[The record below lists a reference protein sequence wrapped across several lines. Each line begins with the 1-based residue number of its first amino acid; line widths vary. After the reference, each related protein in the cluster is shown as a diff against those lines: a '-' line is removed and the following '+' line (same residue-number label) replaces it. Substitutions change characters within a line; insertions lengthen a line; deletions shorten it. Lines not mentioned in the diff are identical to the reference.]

1 MSKVFEDKQCVKVLL
16 QAILDKKDLI
26 VVNVEVQR
34 SIASLQGR
42 SIRLDILAHD
52 STGKKYNIEVQNSNS
67 GATPKRARYNSSMLD
82 ANITDSGDKYED
94 LTETY
99 VIFITAQDYFSAGK
113 AVYHIERI
121 VTETNCSFG
130 DKSHIIYV
138 NASTQEDTELG
149 RIMHDFHCTQVNDF
163 QTETL
168 AKRVRYFKE
177 TESGKRR
184 LSGMLEEMR
193 AESRE
198 EGRAEGR
205 EEEKRKIAKNLISAK
220 IPMDTI
226 QETSGLSKEILI
238 ALEKELKEEQEKP
251 AKCAAN

>member
-1 MSKVFEDKQCVKVLL
+1 
-16 QAILDKKDLI
+16 
-26 VVNVEVQR
+26 
-34 SIASLQGR
+34 
-42 SIRLDILAHD
+42 
-52 STGKKYNIEVQNSNS
+52 
-67 GATPKRARYNSSMLD
+67 MLD

-94 LTETY
+94 LAETY
-99 VIFITAQDYFSAGK
+99 VIFITAQDYFHAGK

-121 VTETNCSFG
+121 VTETKRQFG

-149 RIMHDFHCTQVNDF
+149 RIMHDFHCTQVKDF

-168 AKRVRYFKE
+168 ANRVKYFKE

-198 EGRAEGR
+198 EGREEAKR
-205 EEEKRKIAKNLISAK
+205 EMAKKLISAK

-226 QETSGLSKEILI
+226 QETSGLPKDILI
-238 ALEKELKEEQEKP
+238 ALEKELKEEQAKP